1 MSVLAM
7 QHTHETRK
15 GQVMTMLVGEDFQL
29 SAPVIRRDGVVSG
42 YALARMLRISAAP
55 ER

>member
-1 MSVLAM
+1 MIVLAI
-7 QHTHETRK
+7 QHTHATRN
-15 GQVMTMLVGEDFQL
+15 GEVMAIFVGDDFQL

-42 YALARMLRISAAP
+42 YALARILRISAAP

>member
-1 MSVLAM
+1 MSVLAI
-7 QHTHETRK
+7 QHTHATRK
-15 GQVMTMLVGEDFQL
+15 GQVMAMFVGGDFQL
-29 SAPVIRRDGVVSG
+29 SVAVIRWEGTVSG